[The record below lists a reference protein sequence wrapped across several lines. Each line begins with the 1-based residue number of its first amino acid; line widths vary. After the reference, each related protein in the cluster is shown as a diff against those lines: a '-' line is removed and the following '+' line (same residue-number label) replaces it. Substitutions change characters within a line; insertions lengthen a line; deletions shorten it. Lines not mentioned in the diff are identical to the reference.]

1 MVHAH
6 TRQVTCLKHEVVSRQ
21 KIKATHK
28 CDDDDGLE
36 TWDAGQVH
44 DASVMR
50 HL

>member
-6 TRQVTCLKHEVVSRQ
+6 TRQVTCLKHEVVSKQ

-28 CDDDDGLE
+28 RDDDGLE

-44 DASVMR
+44 DARVVR